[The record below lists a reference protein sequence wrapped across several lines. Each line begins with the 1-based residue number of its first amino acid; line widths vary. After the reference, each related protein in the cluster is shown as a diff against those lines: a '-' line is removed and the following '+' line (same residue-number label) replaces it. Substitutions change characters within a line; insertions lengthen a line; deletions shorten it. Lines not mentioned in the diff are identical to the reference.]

1 MMGSARTA
9 VVVEDDDDIR
19 ELITHSLTMQGF
31 EVSAA
36 SSGQAGLELVV
47 ATDPDLVTLDLG
59 LPDLDG
65 IEVCR
70 RVRDVSQAYV
80 VMISARTDEID
91 RLMGLEIGADDYLTK
106 PFSPRELQARV
117 NAMFRRP
124 RTGRRAHGSDESPR
138 RGRHTARRRPPADR
152 PATARHPR
160 PRRHALVRHGRIA
173 VDPEGRV
180 VTVDDRE
187 VDLTRTEFDLLT
199 TLLGAPRRVWSRA
212 VLLDSLW
219 GPGWSEE
226 HLVEVHVGNLRRKLE
241 PSRARRA
248 CVPRSAPFEAWAT
261 AWRSRTRSDAD
272 GVRALTAGGV
282 RPWCRPC
289 RLGARGGGR
298 SRWDRSA

>member
-124 RTGRRAHGSDESPR
+124 RTGGPNGSD
-138 RGRHTARRRPPADR
+138 D
-152 PATARHPR
+152 ATAPAGTVSAASAGPNTDGRTPDE
-160 PRRHALVRHGRIA
+160 PAPELVRHGRIA

-180 VTVDDRE
+180 AMVDDQE
-187 VDLTRTEFDLLT
+187 VDLTRTEFDLLS
-199 TLLGAPRRVWSRA
+199 TLISAPRRVWSRA

-226 HLVEVHVGNLRRKLE
+226 HLVEVHVGNLRRKL
-241 PSRARRA
+241 S
-248 CVPRSAPFEAWAT
+248 
-261 AWRSRTRSDAD
+261 
-272 GVRALTAGGV
+272 
-282 RPWCRPC
+282 
-289 RLGARGGGR
+289 RLGPDGTRAPIRTVRGVGYR
-298 SRWDRSA
+298 MEEPDAF

>member
-124 RTGRRAHGSDESPR
+124 RTVGATGSDESPAADAN
-138 RGRHTARRRPPADR
+138 GSSSTAGGSPRDG
-152 PATARHPR
+152 ATPDGATPE
-160 PRRHALVRHGRIA
+160 LVRHGRIA

-180 VTVDDRE
+180 ATVDDRE
-187 VDLTRTEFDLLT
+187 VDLTRTEFDLLS
-199 TLLGAPRRVWSRA
+199 TLVSAPRRVWSRA

-226 HLVEVHVGNLRRKLE
+226 HLVEVHVGNLRRKL
-241 PSRARRA
+241 S
-248 CVPRSAPFEAWAT
+248 
-261 AWRSRTRSDAD
+261 
-272 GVRALTAGGV
+272 
-282 RPWCRPC
+282 
-289 RLGARGGGR
+289 RLGPDGMRAPIRTVRGVGYR
-298 SRWDRSA
+298 MEEPDAF

>member
-1 MMGSARTA
+1 MMSSARTA

-31 EVSAA
+31 AVSTA
-36 SSGQAGLELVV
+36 SSGQAGLDLVV
-47 ATDPDLVTLDLG
+47 ATAPDLVTLDLG

-124 RTGRRAHGSDESPR
+124 RTPGPSGATTATHASSAPGAVATQGSSHGSAGSVATAEAPPAEEAHG
-138 RGRHTARRRPPADR
+138 
-152 PATARHPR
+152 
-160 PRRHALVRHGRIA
+160 LVRHGRIA
-173 VDPEGRV
+173 VDPDGRV
-180 VTVDDRE
+180 VTVDGRE
-187 VDLTRTEFDLLT
+187 ADLTRTEFDLLT

-226 HLVEVHVGNLRRKLE
+226 HLVEVHVGNLRRKL
-241 PSRARRA
+241 S
-248 CVPRSAPFEAWAT
+248 
-261 AWRSRTRSDAD
+261 
-272 GVRALTAGGV
+272 
-282 RPWCRPC
+282 
-289 RLGARGGGR
+289 RLGPEGMRAPIRTVRGVGYR
-298 SRWDRSA
+298 MEEPDAF

>member
-1 MMGSARTA
+1 MTGSARTA

-36 SSGQAGLELVV
+36 SSGKAGLDLVM

-124 RTGRRAHGSDESPR
+124 RAV
-138 RGRHTARRRPPADR
+138 R
-152 PATARHPR
+152 PATGVEAAGSNGSSSPA
-160 PRRHALVRHGRIA
+160 PVSSSVSSPGSESDPAWLTHGRIA
-173 VDPEGRV
+173 VDAEGRV
-180 VTVDDRE
+180 ATVDGKE
-187 VDLTRTEFDLLT
+187 ADLTRTEFELLT
-199 TLLGAPRRVWSRA
+199 TLLSAPRRVWSRA
-212 VLLDSLW
+212 VLLDGLW

-226 HLVEVHVGNLRRKLE
+226 HLVEVHVGNLRRKL
-241 PSRARRA
+241 
-248 CVPRSAPFEAWAT
+248 
-261 AWRSRTRSDAD
+261 TRL
-272 GVRALTAGGV
+272 GPAGG
-282 RPWCRPC
+282 RAPIRTI
-289 RLGARGGGR
+289 RGVGYR
-298 SRWDRSA
+298 MEEPDAF

>member
-124 RTGRRAHGSDESPR
+124 RTGGPNGSDEGAGSSGAASAAPA
-138 RGRHTARRRPPADR
+138 GGPPADGTTPDE
-152 PATARHPR
+152 PAPE
-160 PRRHALVRHGRIA
+160 LVRHGRIA

-180 VTVDDRE
+180 AMVDDRE
-187 VDLTRTEFDLLT
+187 VDL
-199 TLLGAPRRVWSRA
+199 
-212 VLLDSLW
+212 
-219 GPGWSEE
+219 
-226 HLVEVHVGNLRRKLE
+226 
-241 PSRARRA
+241 
-248 CVPRSAPFEAWAT
+248 
-261 AWRSRTRSDAD
+261 
-272 GVRALTAGGV
+272 
-282 RPWCRPC
+282 
-289 RLGARGGGR
+289 
-298 SRWDRSA
+298 

>member
-1 MMGSARTA
+1 MTGSARTA

-36 SSGQAGLELVV
+36 PSGQVGLDLVM

-124 RTGRRAHGSDESPR
+124 RGVRGAADAPVGATNGSASPTGDLSPSAASD
-138 RGRHTARRRPPADR
+138 AA
-152 PATARHPR
+152 AQA
-160 PRRHALVRHGRIA
+160 ALLRHGRIS
-173 VDPEGRV
+173 VDAEGRV
-180 VTVDDRE
+180 VTVDGHE
-187 VDLTRTEFDLLT
+187 ADLTRTEFDLLT
-199 TLLGAPRRVWSRA
+199 TLLSAPRRVWSRA
-212 VLLDSLW
+212 VLLDGLW

-226 HLVEVHVGNLRRKLE
+226 HLVEVHVGNLRRKL
-241 PSRARRA
+241 
-248 CVPRSAPFEAWAT
+248 T
-261 AWRSRTRSDAD
+261 
-272 GVRALTAGGV
+272 
-282 RPWCRPC
+282 
-289 RLGARGGGR
+289 RLGPSGGR
-298 SRWDRSA
+298 APIRTVRGVGYRMEEPDAF

>member
-36 SSGQAGLELVV
+36 ASGQAGLELVV

-124 RTGRRAHGSDESPR
+124 RTAAPAGSDETSGTGANGSAPSTS
-138 RGRHTARRRPPADR
+138 GVPADTATPGG
-152 PATARHPR
+152 PAPE
-160 PRRHALVRHGRIA
+160 LVRHGRIA

-180 VTVDDRE
+180 ATVDDQE
-187 VDLTRTEFDLLT
+187 VDLTRTEFDLLS
-199 TLLGAPRRVWSRA
+199 TLVSAPRRVWSRA

-226 HLVEVHVGNLRRKLE
+226 HLVEVHVGNLRRKL
-241 PSRARRA
+241 S
-248 CVPRSAPFEAWAT
+248 
-261 AWRSRTRSDAD
+261 
-272 GVRALTAGGV
+272 
-282 RPWCRPC
+282 
-289 RLGARGGGR
+289 RLGPDGMRAPIRTVRGVGYR
-298 SRWDRSA
+298 MEEPDAF

>member
-1 MMGSARTA
+1 MSPTRTA

-36 SSGQAGLELVV
+36 ASGLAGVELVV

-124 RTGRRAHGSDESPR
+124 RAGRVNGSDAASDGAEPTSV
-138 RGRHTARRRPPADR
+138 AADAPADEASG
-152 PATARHPR
+152 ATHT
-160 PRRHALVRHGRIA
+160 LVRHGRIE
-173 VDPEGRV
+173 VDLEGRV
-180 VTVDDRE
+180 VTVDGNE
-187 VDLTRTEFDLLT
+187 ADLTRTEFDLLT
-199 TLLGAPRRVWSRA
+199 TLISAPRRVWSRA

-226 HLVEVHVGNLRRKLE
+226 HLVEVHVGNLRRKL
-241 PSRARRA
+241 S
-248 CVPRSAPFEAWAT
+248 
-261 AWRSRTRSDAD
+261 
-272 GVRALTAGGV
+272 
-282 RPWCRPC
+282 
-289 RLGARGGGR
+289 RLGPAGHRAPIRTVRGVGYR
-298 SRWDRSA
+298 MEEPDAF